1 MFHRIVSCSLQ
12 IRTFPVQTAEIGIPC
27 LSTNEMRVSDHHDE
41 LKSDAFRMSSSTDWI
56 RLGTDSN
63 ATGTW
68 LSERKNIE
76 KNVAT

>member
-1 MFHRIVSCSLQ
+1 MFQRIGSCSLQ
-12 IRTFPVQTAEIGIPC
+12 IRTFPVKTAEIGIPC
-27 LSTNEMRVSDHHDE
+27 LSTSEMRVSDE

>member
-1 MFHRIVSCSLQ
+1 MK
-12 IRTFPVQTAEIGIPC
+12 TAEIGIPC
-27 LSTNEMRVSDHHDE
+27 LSTNEMRVSDE
-41 LKSDAFRMSSSTDWI
+41 LKSDAFRMGSSTDWI

-68 LSERKNIE
+68 LSERKSIE